1 MNITLLGLA
10 KKAGLLEIGE
20 ESVARAVR
28 TRKACV
34 VFTASDASPN
44 AVRRAAQLAGLR
56 RCPHV
61 RLSATKEEI
70 GAMVGRRTPAILAM
84 TDAGLAHR
92 FVWQLAQENP
102 EQYTAD
108 AEALRQQAERAA
120 LRRKEKAAQLRN
132 KRTGKGRT
140 KQ

>member
-28 TRKACV
+28 NRKACV
-34 VFTASDASPN
+34 VFTASDASEN
-44 AVRRAAQLAGLR
+44 AVRRAKQLADLR

-61 RLSATKEEI
+61 RLKATKEEL
-70 GAMVGRRTPAILAM
+70 GAIVGRRTPAILAM
-84 TDAGLAHR
+84 TDAGLAHK
-92 FVWQLAQENP
+92 VVSELAAEDP
-102 EQYTAD
+102 KQYAAD
-108 AEALRQQAERAA
+108 AERLRQMAERVT
-120 LRRKEKAAQLRN
+120 LRRKEAAAHLRT
-132 KRTGKGRT
+132 KRTGKRRT